1 MKDPKKPLKSPLQT
15 KDNLTVEYDRED
27 FQNSFPHLSDELTN
41 KKRKSGVQIGGVSYN
56 NMPPEDPKL
65 ADFILRCSTD
75 EEAMEII
82 NFLEKQNEITSLEAE
97 KTRKQLK
104 SEGLASF
111 GPKKRKNHY
120 EQVYR
125 KKNKL

>member
-1 MKDPKKPLKSPLQT
+1 
-15 KDNLTVEYDRED
+15 
-27 FQNSFPHLSDELTN
+27 
-41 KKRKSGVQIGGVSYN
+41 
-56 NMPPEDPKL
+56 
-65 ADFILRCSTD
+65 
-75 EEAMEII
+75 MEII

-125 KKNKL
+125 KKK